1 MLIARHK
8 LYILA
13 LFPIFVSNAYSAT
26 EINFTGALIAEP
38 CLIEEGDEAKELDFG
53 TVIDRDIYTRQKSK
67 NMPVTI
73 VLTRCS
79 ADVAKTVTITFNGNE
94 NSMLPGFLAIN
105 SGSNA
110 TGIAIGME
118 TLSGQQILINKTSPP
133 VTLEA
138 GRTLI
143 LLNAFIQGEPNAVR
157 DYSISS
163 GYFSATA
170 TFSLNYQ

>member
-1 MLIARHK
+1 MLSTRHK
-8 LYILA
+8 LYILMY
-13 LFPIFVSNAYSAT
+13 LFMLVTNAHSAT

-38 CLIEEGDEAKELDFG
+38 CVIEEGDEAKELDFG

-67 NMPVTI
+67 NKPFTI
-73 VLTRCS
+73 VLTGCS
-79 ADVAKTVTITFNGNE
+79 VDVAKTVSITFNGNE

-105 SGSNA
+105 SGGNA

-118 TLSGQQILINKTSPP
+118 TLNGQQVLINKTAPP

-143 LLNAFIQGEPNAVR
+143 LLHAFIQGEPNAVR
-157 DYSISS
+157 DHTITQ
-163 GYFSATA
+163 GAFSAIA
-170 TFSLNYQ
+170 TFNLDYQ